1 MNFFGLRIS
10 PENFLYICALINPR
24 FNPHMADVK
33 TIEFIYYEHLG
44 VLVPDGEKRLV
55 DGVCY
60 SVNFFERD
68 SSPFLFSRILKNG
81 KIMPRDTLI
90 VTGST
95 YLQCVRSITMVP
107 VWIRTDADV
116 KFYIDRY
123 DEEAMDIIERI
134 RISETEK
141 EWVTVK

>member
-1 MNFFGLRIS
+1 
-10 PENFLYICALINPR
+10 
-24 FNPHMADVK
+24 MADVK

-44 VLVPDGEKRLV
+44 VPVPDGEKRLA

-60 SVNFFERD
+60 SVNFFEHD
-68 SSPFLFSRILKNG
+68 SSPFFLFSKILKNG
-81 KIMPRDTLI
+81 KIVPRDTLI
-90 VTGST
+90 VTGSA

-123 DEEAMDIIERI
+123 DEEGMDIIERI
-134 RISETEK
+134 RISETE
-141 EWVTVK
+141 EGWVTVK